1 MSQLE
6 PGLKDVPV
14 APLAAGPEAP
24 RAVRPRDWLMLLL
37 ALFSIGLLSWETWG
51 TVSASQ
57 RTWILGAD
65 YAVCA
70 IFAAEFL
77 WEWRLAGWQRGYLLR
92 NWYEILGMIPV
103 SSPALRGFRL
113 FRVIRILILL
123 SRFGM
128 AADRALGRG
137 FTYRL
142 VNRLSERLV
151 NLISARI
158 TLAVLDEVC
167 EVLQKGHYTK
177 NVARAL
183 DENREALRAMA
194 LEKVLADP
202 QMRRFQRIP
211 FFNDISNAAVEASL
225 RVATELLHDPRTD
238 EFVADVLRENIQQ
251 IRVAV
256 AANHPEQRL
265 PPTPGS

>member
-1 MSQLE
+1 MSDLE
-6 PGLKDVPV
+6 PGK
-14 APLAAGPEAP
+14 
-24 RAVRPRDWLMLLL
+24 RPRISSLDWLMLAL
-37 ALFSIGLLSWETWG
+37 ALFSVGLLSWEAWG
-51 TVSASQ
+51 TVSEEQ
-57 RTWILGAD
+57 RTWILRAD
-65 YAVCA
+65 YLVCA

-77 WEWRLAGWQRGYLLR
+77 WRWRQDGWQRSYVRR

-103 SSPALRGFRL
+103 SEPVLRGFRL
-113 FRVIRILILL
+113 FRVIRILVLL
-123 SRFGM
+123 GRFGM

-137 FTYRL
+137 FTYHW
-142 VNRLSERLV
+142 VNRISERLV
-151 NLISARI
+151 KLVSARI

-211 FFNDISNAAVEASL
+211 FFNDISSAAVEASL
-225 RVATELLHDPRTD
+225 RVATELLNDPRTD
-238 EFVADVLRENIQQ
+238 EFVADALRENIQQ
-251 IRVAV
+251 IRTAV

-265 PPTPGS
+265 PPTPGT

>member
-1 MSQLE
+1 MSSLE
-6 PGLKDVPV
+6 PGL
-14 APLAAGPEAP
+14 APTPPEASP
-24 RAVRPRDWLMLLL
+24 PARAIGPLDWLMLVL

-51 TVSASQ
+51 TVSETQ

-77 WEWRLAGWQRGYLLR
+77 WQWRRAGWQRGYLLR

-113 FRVIRILILL
+113 FRVIRIVILL

-142 VNRLSERLV
+142 VNRVSERLI

-251 IRVAV
+251 IRTAV